1 MVKTHKRNKRTRI
14 RGSRSVGMGF
24 RKKKKG
30 HGNKGGHG
38 MSGTMGQKQQKAQR
52 IAKSMGFEKYFGKK
66 GFTSASKARDK
77 KDQIN
82 LDDVQANYFQKDG
95 QKIDLKDYKILG
107 EGEGFK
113 AEIHAKSAS
122 ISAIEKMDK
131 AGGKIIV
138 NQKAED
144 AKDKKTDMKE
154 KLLAKQVAKKIED
167 RKK

>member
-1 MVKTHKRNKRTRI
+1 MVNVHKRNKRTRI

-52 IAKSMGFEKYFGKK
+52 IAKSMGFEKYFGTR
-66 GFTSASKARDK
+66 GYTSASKAKDK

-82 LDDVQANYFQKDG
+82 LTALKENYFQKEG
-95 QKIDLKDYKILG
+95 QKIEMKNYKILG

-113 AEIHAKSAS
+113 AEIHAMNASVSAM
-122 ISAIEKMDK
+122 EKMEK
-131 AGGKIIV
+131 AGGKIIL
-138 NQKAED
+138 NIQAE
-144 AKDKKTDMKE
+144 KDKENKSQSRKKAVVKD
-154 KLLAKQVAKKIED
+154 AAKKAED